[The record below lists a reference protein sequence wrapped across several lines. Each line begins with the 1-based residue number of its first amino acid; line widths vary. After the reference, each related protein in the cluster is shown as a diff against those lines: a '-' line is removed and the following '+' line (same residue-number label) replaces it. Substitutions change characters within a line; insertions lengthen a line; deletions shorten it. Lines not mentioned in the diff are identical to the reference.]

1 MEKLEKFL
9 MFLLEG
15 IPESSVVIAL
25 SLALAR
31 VPLRWGSIISFGAVL
46 AVVIF
51 FIRTMQITMGL
62 HFIVSLLLS
71 VVFITTMTKVPPT
84 KGFVVVS
91 ASSLVLAALE
101 LIVHQVLLPLFMIDP
116 EQMIGNDLQWALLG
130 LPQVGFMLV
139 ITLLVPRLIIPEQD
153 VWKK

>member
-1 MEKLEKFL
+1 MEKFL

-31 VPLRWGSIISFGAVL
+31 VPLRWGSIISFGTVL

-51 FIRTMQITMGL
+51 FIRTLQITMGL

-71 VVFITTMTKVPPT
+71 VIFITTMTKVPPT

-101 LIVHQVLLPLFMIDP
+101 LIVHQVILPLFMIDP
-116 EQMIGNDLQWALLG
+116 EQMISNDLQWALLG
-130 LPQVGFMLV
+130 LPQVAVMLL

-153 VWKK
+153 AWKK

>member
-1 MEKLEKFL
+1 MEKFL
-9 MFLLEG
+9 IFLLEG
-15 IPESSVVIAL
+15 IPESSLIIAL

-31 VPLRWGSIISFGAVL
+31 VPLRWISIISFGTVL
-46 AVVIF
+46 TVVIF
-51 FIRTMQITMGL
+51 FIRTMQFAMGL

-101 LIVHQVLLPLFMIDP
+101 LIVNGVLLPLFMIDP
-116 EQMIGNDLQWALLG
+116 EIVSGNDLQWALLG
-130 LPQVGFMLV
+130 LPQLAVMVL
-139 ITLLVPRLIIPEQD
+139 ITLLVTRFNKPEQD
-153 VWKK
+153 AWKK